1 MVRPT
6 APKSR
11 SVFAPVVALAFN
23 SAQQEDCKHFLSQRA
38 SDTECIPI
46 VDEAQLVMSADGR
59 VAESGYRFNA
69 IGFAAVA
76 NAIISGLNPVFNDLA
91 GEARNAFK
99 TSFSSGD
106 LATAVSIYN
115 MLLKARFENLR
126 ERTLLVNHRE
136 KTIDGFLG
144 LEHRMLDNAVFF
156 TMAADELDA
165 RQSSA
170 VFYRAELIGR
180 ELRLYF
186 IDSKTK
192 RNNLYPDSRHMF
204 ASGWYFSNREDA
216 GLAARAALCVMTKFG
231 AAIEPKSRGSAV
243 RHAGADL
250 IGRAA
255 IMIGKLVDNTID
267 MDAVARGV
275 NRLSTTSLNLSD
287 STKARELAMSQ
298 LVEYLG
304 RFKISREDGRNICKN
319 AAAVGADIDPRNP
332 ADLYS
337 RDVLSSRT
345 MYDLFCS
352 VLRYSRNQYHTTRDL
367 LQSAAMEILL
377 PKKER

>member
-1 MVRPT
+1 MPRPVI
-6 APKSR
+6 PKSR

-23 SAQQEDCKHFLSQRA
+23 SAQREDCKNFLSQRA

-46 VDEAQLVMSADGR
+46 VDEAQLVMAADGR
-59 VAESGYRFNA
+59 IAENGYRFNA

-76 NAIISGLNPVFNDLA
+76 NALISGLNPVFNELA

-99 TSFSSGD
+99 LSFSSGD

-115 MLLKARFENLR
+115 MLLKARFDNLR

-156 TMAADELDA
+156 TMAAEELDA
-165 RQSSA
+165 RQPSST
-170 VFYRAELIGR
+170 FYRAELIGR

-192 RNNLYPDSRHMF
+192 RNNLYHDPRHVF
-204 ASGWYFSNREDA
+204 ASGWYFSNREDS
-216 GLAARAALCVMTKFG
+216 GLAVRSSLCVMTKFG

-243 RHAGADL
+243 RHTGADL
-250 IGRAA
+250 VGRAA
-255 IMIGKLVDNTID
+255 IMIGKLAERTID

-275 NRLSTTSLNLSD
+275 NRLSTMSLNLSD
-287 STKARELAMSQ
+287 STKAREVAMNRWA
-298 LVEYLG
+298 EYLG
-304 RFKISREDGRNICKN
+304 RFKISREDSRNICKN
-319 AAAVGADIDPRNP
+319 AASVGADIDHRNP

-337 RDVLSSRT
+337 REVLANRT
-345 MYDLFCS
+345 AYDLFCS
-352 VLRYSRNQYHTTRDL
+352 ILRYSRNQYHTTRDL
-367 LQSAAMEILL
+367 LQSAAMEMLL
-377 PKKER
+377 PKNER

>member
-1 MVRPT
+1 MPRPA

-11 SVFAPVVALAFN
+11 SVFAPVAALAFN
-23 SAQQEDCKHFLSQRA
+23 SAQREDCKNFLAQRA

-46 VDEAQLVMSADGR
+46 VDEAQLVMAADGR
-59 VAESGYRFNA
+59 IAENGYRFNA

-76 NAIISGLNPVFNDLA
+76 NALISGLNPVFNELA

-99 TSFSSGD
+99 LSFSSGD

-115 MLLKARFENLR
+115 MLLKARFDNLR

-136 KTIDGFLG
+136 KTVDGFLG

-156 TMAADELDA
+156 TMASEELDA
-165 RQSSA
+165 RQPASI
-170 VFYRAELIGR
+170 FYRAELIGR

-192 RNNLYPDSRHMF
+192 RNNIYHDPRHMF
-204 ASGWYFSNREDA
+204 ASGWYFSNREDS
-216 GLAARAALCVMTKFG
+216 GLAVRSALCVITKFG

-243 RHAGADL
+243 RHTGADL
-250 IGRAA
+250 VGRAA
-255 IMIGKLVDNTID
+255 IMIGKLVERTID

-275 NRLSTTSLNLSD
+275 NRLSTMSLNLSD
-287 STKARELAMSQ
+287 STKARELAMNRW
-298 LVEYLG
+298 VEYLG

-332 ADLYS
+332 TDLYS
-337 RDVLSSRT
+337 REVLASRT
-345 MYDLFCS
+345 AYDLFCS
-352 VLRYSRNQYHTTRDL
+352 ILRYSRNQYHTTRDL

-377 PKKER
+377 PRNDH